1 MNLKRWVL
9 RVCCFAIFSQISLLA
24 SALVGTGA
32 IANEPAVLSREA
44 VDLRKLRV
52 PTEMDRN
59 LLKSWLTDLQS
70 RSMLVDRMAVDVS
83 GEKYIGA
90 QVGGSERI
98 VARRFAFTWV
108 IDHQWDRERLVFADQ
123 SLLGSAIQPTGNA
136 YLIDSQASAY
146 DQIRIKRRFHG
157 ASGKQVH
164 PPSTTKSLNA
174 RFKLCGV
181 FDPICATTGG
191 VISITT
197 GNAFDRSKCQLHVKN
212 LIGIY
217 RHAGLT
223 LTAFEFQPVPELIFV
238 RVASFRRSV
247 PVQVDDFV
255 SLGTDLLQVAQLG
268 DNRGQKELSS
278 LHKILKPYAQTTSA
292 WDSVDSVLLPVK
304 LHSLTLGGEQD
315 FEVKADFQWKL
326 GSQIPDSVF
335 EVENLGVSSPL
346 ALWSDKR

>member
-1 MNLKRWVL
+1 MNLIRWVI
-9 RVCCFAIFSQISLLA
+9 RVSCFAVCSQMILQT
-24 SALVGTGA
+24 SALVNKRA
-32 IANEPAVLSREA
+32 IANEPAALSRET
-44 VDLRKLRV
+44 VDLSKLQV
-52 PTEMDRN
+52 PTELDRN
-59 LLKSWLTDLQS
+59 LLKKWLIDLQS

-90 QVGGSERI
+90 KVGGSEKI

-108 IDHQWDRERLVFADQ
+108 IDHQHDRERLVFADQ
-123 SLLGSAIQPTGNA
+123 SLLGSAIQSTGNA

-146 DQIRIKRRFHG
+146 DQIRIKHRFHG
-157 ASGKQVH
+157 ATGKQVH
-164 PPSTTKSLNA
+164 PPSTSKSLNA

-181 FDPICATTGG
+181 FDPICAATGG
-191 VISITT
+191 VVSITT
-197 GNAFDRSKCQLHVKN
+197 GNAFDRSKCQLHVEK

-217 RHAGLT
+217 RRADLT
-223 LTAFEFQPVPELIFV
+223 MAAFEYQPVPKLIFV

-255 SLGTDLLQVAQLG
+255 SLGTELLQVAQLG

-278 LHKILKPYAQTTSA
+278 LHKVLRPYARTTSA
-292 WDSVDSVLLPVK
+292 WDPLESVLLPVK

-335 EVENLGVSSPL
+335 AVENLGASSPL
-346 ALWSDKR
+346 ALWSDNR